1 MNKIKPDLTTK
12 PLKFFI
18 KYGFLIVLCFL
29 VNRGF
34 LSALTTAEEM
44 ERLLGAQTIT
54 YAQAARFVLEASE
67 VMRTGYYEVAFDFAV
82 QRKWLPK
89 TLNANDPARL
99 DRISLLLMHSF
110 YIEGGLFYSVIGT
123 SNYAYR
129 ELVHK
134 NIIQGRSDPHMM
146 VSGEM
151 LLFYINRI
159 FSLYEGTQDEVKMK
173 DRRLA
178 DRGKRRERSEEL
190 AAMISAIIR
199 EHRIEDTTVEA
210 TDEGILITLSNI
222 NFLPDS
228 AALPDAEKRKL
239 NDISTILKRM
249 PNVRLFIAGHTTRS
263 GTAEGRLELSINR
276 AREAANYL
284 ISQDACKEKDIMIA
298 GYGADRIL
306 IDNTTPAAMAANRRV
321 EIMILEY

>member
-1 MNKIKPDLTTK
+1 M
-12 PLKFFI
+12 
-18 KYGFLIVLCFL
+18 VLCFL
-29 VNRGF
+29 VNRGH
-34 LSALTTAEEM
+34 LPALTTAEEM
-44 ERLLGAQTIT
+44 ERILGAKTVT

-89 TLNANDPARL
+89 TINANDPARL
-99 DRISLLLMHSF
+99 DRLSLLLMNSF
-110 YIEGGLFYSVIGT
+110 YIKGGLFYSLIGT

-129 ELVHK
+129 ELVH
-134 NIIQGRSDPHMM
+134 IGVIQGRSDPYMT
-146 VSGEM
+146 VSGER
-151 LLFYINRI
+151 LIFYINRI
-159 FSLYEGTQDEVKMK
+159 FSIYEGTQDEVKMK
-173 DRRLA
+173 ERRLA
-178 DRGKRRERSEEL
+178 DRNKRRERSEGL
-190 AAMISAIIR
+190 AAMIIAIIKD
-199 EHRIEDTTVEA
+199 HRIEDTTVEA

-239 NDISTILKRM
+239 NDIAAILKRM

-263 GTAEGRLELSINR
+263 GTEEGRLELSVNR
-276 AREAANYL
+276 AREAAKYL